1 MNVKCKAA
9 QYFLFSSFKKII
21 FINRFNKLP
30 NYVSLYFC
38 NERSK
43 YENENR
49 EVITSRDD
57 RELNPQLCD
66 LSEGDR
72 ESKTPFPR
80 QDCVLQEGLFETWC
94 GLNFHWNNVNIVE
107 ILCKTGT
114 ACDCHK
120 FSFLNDIPPNTRCYE
135 HCVFGEPWSASCD
148 FYLHLIHIW
157 PKDTHTHTHKPNLIT
172 PSIK

>member
-21 FINRFNKLP
+21 FINRFNKLL

-57 RELNPQLCD
+57 RELNP
-66 LSEGDR
+66 
-72 ESKTPFPR
+72 
-80 QDCVLQEGLFETWC
+80 
-94 GLNFHWNNVNIVE
+94 
-107 ILCKTGT
+107 
-114 ACDCHK
+114 
-120 FSFLNDIPPNTRCYE
+120 
-135 HCVFGEPWSASCD
+135 
-148 FYLHLIHIW
+148 
-157 PKDTHTHTHKPNLIT
+157 
-172 PSIK
+172 